1 MRPSAFLFIITGVLM
16 LGSCQQPSQN
26 QADTSNYKN
35 EVEEAVEILRK
46 QLLDPEKEVLQNF
59 TSEMLTY
66 GHSAGLIE
74 NQTEFIESL
83 VSGKFDFQ
91 TLDLTEQTIDISGE
105 TAIVRHHLTGNTV
118 DSGKEPGTA
127 NLKVLQVWQKQDGGW
142 KLLARQAV
150 KNVVQ

>member
-1 MRPSAFLFIITGVLM
+1 MRSSAFLFIITGVLM

-35 EVEEAVEILRK
+35 EVEEAVELLRK
-46 QLLDPEKEVLQNF
+46 QLLDPEKEALQNL
-59 TSEMLTY
+59 TSEKLTY

-74 NQTEFIESL
+74 NQAEFMESL
-83 VSGKFDFQ
+83 LSEKFNFE

-105 TAIVRHHLTGNTV
+105 TAIVRHHLTGNTADV
-118 DSGKEPGTA
+118 GKEPGTA
-127 NLKVLQVWQKQDGGW
+127 NLKVLQVWQKQEGNW

>member
-1 MRPSAFLFIITGVLM
+1 MRSSAFLFIITGVLM
-16 LGSCQQPSQN
+16 LSSCQQPSQN

-35 EVEEAVEILRK
+35 EVEEAVELLRK
-46 QLLDPEKEVLQNF
+46 QLLDPEKEALQNL
-59 TSEMLTY
+59 TSEKLTY

-74 NQTEFIESL
+74 NREEFMESL
-83 VSGKFDFQ
+83 LSGKFNFE

-105 TAIVRHHLTGNTV
+105 TAIVRHHLTGNTADV
-118 DSGKEPGTA
+118 GKEPGTA
-127 NLKVLQVWQKQDGGW
+127 NLKVLQVWQKQDGNW